1 MNAGPEPI
9 GLLDGI
15 ATTRAIRRTTDD
27 PVSDD
32 HLATVLWHASRA
44 PTGSNRQGF
53 RFLVLRDD
61 ERSRQAKALVGDSA
75 RASWAAK
82 RAGDGYD
89 RGSGTEPGS
98 PKARMAASMEHYVE
112 RIDTVPVMI
121 LPCLV
126 RHRPPNPY
134 EGASVYPA
142 VQNLL
147 LAARAIGLGGVFTIW
162 QAAVESELR
171 ELLAI
176 PDDVFVAGTI
186 TLGHPTG
193 GHGPVRRR
201 PLGEL
206 VFEGAWGATATW
218 AVDPP
223 GTRFT
228 AAGPPTRA

>member
-1 MNAGPEPI
+1 
-9 GLLDGI
+9 
-15 ATTRAIRRTTDD
+15 
-27 PVSDD
+27 
-32 HLATVLWHASRA
+32 
-44 PTGSNRQGF
+44 
-53 RFLVLRDD
+53 
-61 ERSRQAKALVGDSA
+61 
-75 RASWAAK
+75 
-82 RAGDGYD
+82 
-89 RGSGTEPGS
+89 
-98 PKARMAASMEHYVE
+98 MEHYVE

-162 QAAVESELR
+162 HAGVEAELR